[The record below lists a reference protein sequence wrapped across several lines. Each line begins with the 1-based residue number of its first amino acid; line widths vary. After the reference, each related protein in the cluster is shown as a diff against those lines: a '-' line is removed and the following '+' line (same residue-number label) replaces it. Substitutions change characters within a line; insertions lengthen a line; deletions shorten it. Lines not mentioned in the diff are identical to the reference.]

1 MASTRELPGLIG
13 AIAVTVPLA
22 NGPTQVEASH
32 PRWGC
37 EEWPIPWGH
46 SCRSSPLAMVE
57 HALLPAVTRILQ
69 RVEAVSGLPVAVAQ
83 EPGLSTL
90 ATLKPANKERQAHLI
105 LFRQDDEACS
115 YHVAFE
121 AALLLRLVEVPQE
134 LRVNLTEKREAREQV
149 VAQVEKLH
157 KGKLPLARARELGLG
172 FYNGLM
178 VQLRSIGPGL
188 CADRWLFEEAPEL
201 RGLQAAVLQEQ
212 VQQNVPSLNADIDR
226 LAPAAVVKAS
236 RGMNA
241 AYAFQAA
248 ELVGLPPL
256 AVPYQAAGF
265 EALARELIASTREQA
280 TTADPDRE
288 MIDAWAAKLGIARWY
303 NWQPAYPAGVC

>member
-1 MASTRELPGLIG
+1 M
-13 AIAVTVPLA
+13 
-22 NGPTQVEASH
+22 
-32 PRWGC
+32 W
-37 EEWPIPWGH
+37 
-46 SCRSSPLAMVE
+46 
-57 HALLPAVTRILQ
+57 
-69 RVEAVSGLPVAVAQ
+69 
-83 EPGLSTL
+83 
-90 ATLKPANKERQAHLI
+90 
-105 LFRQDDEACS
+105 
-115 YHVAFE
+115 
-121 AALLLRLVEVPQE
+121 AA
-134 LRVNLTEKREAREQV
+134 
-149 VAQVEKLH
+149 
-157 KGKLPLARARELGLG
+157 GLG

-212 VQQNVPSLNADIDR
+212 VQQNVPSINADIDR

-265 EALARELIASTREQA
+265 EALARELITTTQEQA

-288 MIDAWAAKLGIARWY
+288 MIDGQPEPGPGAAG
-303 NWQPAYPAGVC
+303 AGSRRAPRRGRCAAAAGDRAAPLRGAG

>member
-1 MASTRELPGLIG
+1 
-13 AIAVTVPLA
+13 
-22 NGPTQVEASH
+22 
-32 PRWGC
+32 
-37 EEWPIPWGH
+37 
-46 SCRSSPLAMVE
+46 MVE
-57 HALLPAVTRILQ
+57 HALLPAVTRILE
-69 RVEAVSGLPVAVAQ
+69 RVEVVSGLPVAVAQ

-90 ATLKPANKERQAHLI
+90 ATLKPASKERQAHLI
-105 LFRQDDEACS
+105 LFQQDDEASS

-121 AALLLRLVEVPQE
+121 AALLLRLVQVPQE
-134 LRVNLTEKREAREQV
+134 LRVNLTEKREARVQV
-149 VAQVEKLH
+149 VSQVEKLH
-157 KGKLPLARARELGLG
+157 KGKLPLARARELGLR

-188 CADRWLFEEAPEL
+188 CADQWLFEEAPEL

-226 LAPAAVVKAS
+226 MAPASVVKAS

-265 EALARELIASTREQA
+265 EALARELIACTREQA
-280 TTADPDRE
+280 GTGDPDRE
-288 MIDAWAAKLGIARWY
+288 MIDAWAEKLGIARWY
-303 NWQPAYPAGVC
+303 SWQPAYPAEVC